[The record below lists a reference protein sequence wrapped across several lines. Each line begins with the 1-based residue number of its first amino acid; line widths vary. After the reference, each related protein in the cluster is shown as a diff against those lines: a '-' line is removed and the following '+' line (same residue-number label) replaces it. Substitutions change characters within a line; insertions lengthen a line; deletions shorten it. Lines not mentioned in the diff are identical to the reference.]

1 MSTIAV
7 QNNVISSGNPT
18 SVEDFSRSTSAEDIN
33 SLKLF
38 LLQRTK
44 EYEIDYFQDSHK
56 TVSAVVAAYSA
67 VEARQLLQEYS
78 EWFSYAEVEPE
89 PGIVVKFWTR
99 DACATC
105 VKIGEVTGVPSS
117 EDVPGVVNAEY
128 V

>member
-18 SVEDFSRSTSAEDIN
+18 SLDDPNRSTSAEDIYP
-33 SLKLF
+33 LKLF
-38 LLQRTK
+38 LLKRTK
-44 EYEIDYFQDSHK
+44 EYDIDYFENSHE
-56 TVSAVVAAYSA
+56 TVSAIVVDHSA
-67 VEARQLLQEYS
+67 VEARQLLQDHS
-78 EWFSYAEVEPE
+78 EWLSYSEVEPE
-89 PGIVVKFWTR
+89 PSIVVEFWTK

-105 VKIGEVTGVPSS
+105 VKIGEVTGDPSP